1 MSLLVF
7 PKKTVTRYLL
17 AALLMVGLIIGLIM
31 TALTSLRQEAI
42 QTHRH
47 IANLHAYT
55 LEEHF
60 SQILQHISLT
70 MDRIPPLSHEAPE
83 QEEIFPIF
91 MELLHNAP
99 YLRSLSLLND
109 EGVIEVSSHE
119 PNIGKRVRLE
129 NFLPVPFGD
138 IPLLRMGIPWEGR
151 DFENARPSTIQKPI
165 ASDAISFLP
174 LLKKVYFEKRVYYI
188 IANLNTDYLNNHY
201 TTILPIEQGTVSL
214 WRLDGILLFSTDP
227 KRAFGTEHEDVIH
240 TENTDDFYEHLNRD
254 SRNPLDVFRLAKFLP
269 FIVEIQTNEANALGY
284 WDKERHKVLG
294 ITTLLIVLSSGL
306 ALALIARYYRENERQ
321 KSQLSYE
328 KQFRVAM
335 EATQTGLWTWDL
347 QINRITWDPQ
357 CYLLLGYTPDAFE
370 PSWDKIVELTHPD
383 DSKNMLLS
391 IQEQIMAHSSFL
403 IERRMITAQKEWVW
417 IQVRGKVIE
426 FSQEH
431 EPLFLTGVYINI
443 DAQKKAEQ
451 LHLSAV
457 AFETQEAILITDAKE
472 KVVKVNEAFTR
483 ITGYSDHE
491 IIGKTPR
498 ILHSGYHDKAFY
510 ETMWKALLEEGFWQG
525 ELWNKRKN
533 GEIYAESITITTI
546 RDAKG
551 KTTHFIANFNDITTH
566 KAAQQQIQ
574 ELAYYDPLTHLANRR
589 LFDKTLNEA
598 VCHSMKEK
606 HFGALLFIDLD
617 RFKELNDTYGH
628 DAGDMLLIQTASRLK
643 ESIRESDLVAR
654 LGGDEF
660 VILLKNL
667 GAQQGIAHHITQSIA
682 KKILSLLC
690 KPYALAHGN
699 YMLGASIG
707 CTIFGDTSQKDGAM
721 LLKEADLA
729 MYQAKDKGRNQICFY
744 EGLHHNQSLH
754 VKENAQ

>member
-1 MSLLVF
+1 MNPLIL
-7 PKKTVTRYLL
+7 PQKKVVRYLFVTL
-17 AALLMVGLIIGLIM
+17 FMVGLIIGLIIA
-31 TALTSLRQEAI
+31 ALANLRQEAI

-47 IANLHAYT
+47 IATLHAYT

-70 MDRIPPLSHEAPE
+70 MDRIPPLSHEAPL
-83 QEEIFPIF
+83 QEEIFPVF

-109 EGVIEVSSHE
+109 EGVIEISSHE
-119 PNIGKRVRLE
+119 PNIGKRVYLE
-129 NFLPVPFGD
+129 NFLPTPFGEK
-138 IPLLRMGIPWEGR
+138 PLLRIGVPWEGR
-151 DFENARPSTIQKPI
+151 DFDNAHPSSIQNPI
-165 ASDAISFLP
+165 ATDKISFLP

-188 IANLNTDYLNNHY
+188 IANLNTDYLANRY
-201 TTILPIEQGTVSL
+201 TAMLPIEQGTVSL
-214 WRLDGILLFSTDP
+214 WRMDGILLFSTDYQKKLGSSHYSLTHP
-227 KRAFGTEHEDVIH
+227 IDDEDFFTHLQHH
-240 TENTDDFYEHLNRD
+240 TQNL
-254 SRNPLDVFRLAKFLP
+254 LDVSKLAKFLP

-284 WDKERHKVLG
+284 WDKERQKLVG
-294 ITTLLIVLSSGL
+294 ITTMLILISGGL
-306 ALALIARYYRENERQ
+306 ALILIVRYYLENERQ
-321 KSQLSYE
+321 KNQLSYE

-335 EATQTGLWTWDL
+335 EATQTGLWRWDL
-347 QINRITWDPQ
+347 HINHLTWDPQ
-357 CYLLLGYTPDAFE
+357 CFILLGYKPNEFE

-383 DSKNMLLS
+383 DAKNMLIS
-391 IQEQIMAHSSFL
+391 IQEQISAHSSFL
-403 IERRMITAQKEWVW
+403 IERRMKTADKEWVW

-426 FSQEH
+426 FSKEH

-472 KVVKVNEAFTR
+472 RIVKVNEAFSR

-491 IIGKTPR
+491 VIGQTPR
-498 ILHSGYHDKAFY
+498 ILQSGYHDKAFY
-510 ETMWKALLEEGFWQG
+510 ATMWKALLEKGFWQG

-533 GEIYAESITITTI
+533 GEIYAESITITAI
-546 RDAKG
+546 RDAKN

-566 KAAQQQIQ
+566 KVKQQQIQ
-574 ELAYYDPLTHLANRR
+574 ELAYFDPLTHLANRR
-589 LFDKTLNEA
+589 LFDETLNEA
-598 VCHSMKEK
+598 LSASIDAK

-628 DAGDMLLIQTASRLK
+628 DAGDMLLIQAASRLK
-643 ESIRESDLVAR
+643 ESIRESDLAAR

-667 GAQQGIAHHITQSIA
+667 GSQHDIAHHLTQSIA
-682 KKILSLLC
+682 QKILTLLC
-690 KPYALAHGN
+690 KPYALANGD
-699 YMLGASIG
+699 YVLGASIG
-707 CTIFGDTSQKDGAM
+707 CTIFGNDTSPKDGAT

-729 MYQAKDKGRNQICFY
+729 MYQAKERGRNQVCFFTKD
-744 EGLHHNQSLH
+744 GS
-754 VKENAQ
+754 KIA

>member
-1 MSLLVF
+1 MSFLVS
-7 PKKTVTRYLL
+7 PKKKVIRYLFVTL
-17 AALLMVGLIIGLIM
+17 FIVGLIIGLIIA
-31 TALTSLRQEAI
+31 ALANLRQEAI

-47 IANLHAYT
+47 IATLHAYT

-70 MDRIPPLSHEAPE
+70 MDRIPPLSHEAPL
-83 QEEIFPIF
+83 QEKIFPVF
-91 MELLHNAP
+91 MELLYNAP

-119 PNIGKRVRLE
+119 PNIGKRVHLE
-129 NFLPVPFGD
+129 NFLPTPFGEM
-138 IPLLRMGIPWEGR
+138 PLLRIGVPWEGR
-151 DFENARPSTIQKPI
+151 DFDNARPSNIQKPI
-165 ASDAISFLP
+165 SSDKISFLP
-174 LLKKVYFEKRVYYI
+174 LLKKVYFEKRAYYI
-188 IANLNTDYLNNHY
+188 VANLNTDYLANRY
-201 TTILPIEQGTVSL
+201 TTMLPIEQGTVSL
-214 WRLDGILLFSTDP
+214 WRMDGILLFSTDYKKELGSSHYGPTHPP
-227 KRAFGTEHEDVIH
+227 KPDED
-240 TENTDDFYEHLNRD
+240 FFEHLQHHTQ
-254 SRNPLDVFRLAKFLP
+254 NPLDVSKLAKFLP
-269 FIVEIQTNEANALGY
+269 FIVEIQTNEVNALGS
-284 WDKERHKVLG
+284 WDKERQKLVG
-294 ITTLLIVLSSGL
+294 ITTILILLSGGL
-306 ALALIARYYRENERQ
+306 ALVLIVRYYLENERQ
-321 KSQLSYE
+321 KNQLSYE

-347 QINRITWDPQ
+347 HINYLTWDSQ
-357 CYLLLGYTPDAFE
+357 CFLLLGYEPNAFE

-383 DSKNMLLS
+383 DAKNMLLS
-391 IQEQIMAHSSFL
+391 IQEQITAHSSFL
-403 IERRMITAQKEWVW
+403 IERRMRTALKEWVW

-426 FSQEH
+426 FSHEH

-472 KVVKVNEAFTR
+472 KIVKVNEAFTR

-491 IIGKTPR
+491 IIGQTPR
-498 ILHSGYHDKAFY
+498 VLKSGYHDKAFY
-510 ETMWKALLEEGFWQG
+510 ETMWKALHEKGFWQG

-533 GEIYAESITITTI
+533 GEIYAEFITITTI
-546 RDAKG
+546 RDAHN

-589 LFDKTLNEA
+589 LFDETLHDILCE
-598 VCHSMKEK
+598 CSDEK
-606 HFGALLFIDLD
+606 HFSALLFIDLD

-628 DAGDMLLIQTASRLK
+628 DAGDMLLIQVASRLK
-643 ESIRESDLVAR
+643 EGIRESDLVAR

-660 VILLKNL
+660 VILLKKL
-667 GAQQGIAHHITQSIA
+667 GNQQNAAHHLTQSIA
-682 KKILSLLC
+682 RKILSLLS

-707 CTIFGDTSQKDGAM
+707 CTIFNNQITSTNGAA

-729 MYQAKDKGRNQICFY
+729 MYKAKEKGRNQIYFY
-744 EGLHHNQSLH
+744 D
-754 VKENAQ
+754 KTAK

>member
-1 MSLLVF
+1 MKPLIF
-7 PKKTVTRYLL
+7 PQTKVVRYLFMTL
-17 AALLMVGLIIGLIM
+17 FMVGLIIGLIIA
-31 TALTSLRQEAI
+31 ALANLRQEAI

-47 IANLHAYT
+47 IASLHAYT

-70 MDRIPPLSHEAPE
+70 MDRIPPLSHEAPL
-83 QEEIFPIF
+83 QEEIFPVF

-109 EGVIEVSSHE
+109 EGIIEVSSHQ

-129 NFLPVPFGD
+129 NFVPTPFGEM
-138 IPLLRMGIPWEGR
+138 PLLRIGVPWEGR
-151 DFENARPSTIQKPI
+151 DFDSAQPSSTQKPI
-165 ASDAISFLP
+165 ASDKISFLP
-174 LLKKVYFEKRVYYI
+174 LLKKVYFVKRAYYI
-188 IANLNTDYLNNHY
+188 IANLNTDYLGNRY
-201 TTILPIEQGTVSL
+201 STILPLEQGTVSL
-214 WRLDGILLFSTDP
+214 WRMDGILLFSTDYKKELGSSHYSIAHP
-227 KRAFGTEHEDVIH
+227 MQDED
-240 TENTDDFYEHLNRD
+240 FFEHLQHHTQNL
-254 SRNPLDVFRLAKFLP
+254 LDVSKLAKFLP

-284 WDKERHKVLG
+284 WDKERLKLLG
-294 ITTLLIVLSSGL
+294 ITTILIVLSGGL
-306 ALALIARYYRENERQ
+306 ALALIMRYYLENERQ
-321 KSQLSYE
+321 KNQLIYE

-335 EATQTGLWTWDL
+335 EATQTGLWTWNL
-347 QINRITWDPQ
+347 ELNHITWDPQ
-357 CYLLLGYTPDAFE
+357 CYLLLGYEKDTFE
-370 PSWDKIVELTHPD
+370 PSWGKIVELTYPD
-383 DSKNMLLS
+383 DAKNMLLS
-391 IQEQIMAHSSFL
+391 IKEQITAHSSFL
-403 IERRMITAQKEWVW
+403 IERRMKTALQEWVW

-426 FSQEH
+426 FSKEH

-472 KVVKVNEAFTR
+472 KIVKVNEAFSR

-491 IIGKTPR
+491 VIGQTPR
-498 ILHSGYHDKAFY
+498 ILQSGYHDKAFY
-510 ETMWKALLEEGFWQG
+510 EAMWKSLIEEGFWQG

-546 RDAKG
+546 RDAKN

-566 KAAQQQIQ
+566 KVAQQHIQ

-589 LFDKTLNEA
+589 LFDESLSEALN
-598 VCHSMKEK
+598 HSIDEK

-628 DAGDMLLIQTASRLK
+628 DAGDMLLIQAASRLK

-667 GAQQGIAHHITQSIA
+667 GNQQGIAHHLTQSIA
-682 KKILSLLC
+682 QKILSLLC

-707 CTIFGDTSQKDGAM
+707 CTIFGNDATPKNGAT

-729 MYQAKDKGRNQICFY
+729 MYQAKEKGRNQIYFY
-744 EGLHHNQSLH
+744 DKNGS
-754 VKENAQ
+754 KIA